1 MCKQA
6 TNLQMFDVIKKQ
18 WADLNDIMVLAGCKT
33 TKASEIKKAI
43 QLEIFKSGKRLPN
56 QNYIPIQDLIKY
68 LGVDERRIIKYKIT
82 ITSEQ
87 LNDLSWAVSKRLDS
101 LKNEC
106 AKQRNIIESL
116 EDNVFSTDNV
126 VLDVARMMY
135 EDSIQDL
142 KRYAE
147 LYEKLKK
154 AEPIYE

>member
-1 MCKQA
+1 M
-6 TNLQMFDVIKKQ
+6 
-18 WADLNDIMVLAGCKT
+18 G
-33 TKASEIKKAI
+33 
-43 QLEIFKSGKRLPN
+43 
-56 QNYIPIQDLIKY
+56 
-68 LGVDERRIIKYKIT
+68 YKIEV
-82 ITSEQ
+82 TSEQ
-87 LNDLSWAVSKRLDS
+87 LNDLSWAVSKKLDS

-106 AKQRNIIESL
+106 TKQRNIIESL

-147 LYEKLKK
+147 LYEKLKE

>member
-1 MCKQA
+1 M
-6 TNLQMFDVIKKQ
+6 
-18 WADLNDIMVLAGCKT
+18 
-33 TKASEIKKAI
+33 E
-43 QLEIFKSGKRLPN
+43 
-56 QNYIPIQDLIKY
+56 
-68 LGVDERRIIKYKIT
+68 YKIT
-82 ITSEQ
+82 ITSDQ

-116 EDNVFSTDNV
+116 EDNVFSTDDV

-135 EDSIQDL
+135 EDTIQDL